1 MAISRQKKEE
11 ILITFKDN
19 LSKGKILVFVN
30 FKDMNVADVTS
41 LRNMLREEGGSM
53 QVLKKTLIQRVLD
66 EQNIAL
72 DARSFEGEVA
82 AVFGFEDEVGVVKVL
97 DKFAKAT
104 KRPEF
109 HAGIMGS
116 ILLSDV
122 ELKQLASIPSRE
134 ELLAKAVGSIAAPMS
149 GIVNVFVGNVRNLVY
164 ALNAI
169 GQKKKR
175 KTQPLHPKQKLQK
188 RRR

>member
-11 ILITFKDN
+11 ILTAFKDS
-19 LSKGKILVFVN
+19 LSKGKIVVFVN
-30 FKDMNVADVTS
+30 FQDMNVADITD
-41 LRNMLREEGGSM
+41 LRNMLRQEGGSM

-109 HAGIMGS
+109 RAGIMGS
-116 ILLSDV
+116 TLLSDV

-134 ELLAKAVGSIAAPMS
+134 ELLAKAVGSMAAPMT
-149 GIVNVFVGNVRNLVY
+149 GIVNVFVGTMRNLVY
-164 ALNAI
+164 ALHAI
-169 GQKKKR
+169 GESKS
-175 KTQPLHPKQKLQK
+175 
-188 RRR
+188 